1 MTPVLARI
9 EEAVRHGPRAV
20 EQLLASTE
28 FPHVEGRTVTFLY
41 RGDGQEVALQ
51 HWIHGLQI
59 GRAHV

>member
-9 EEAVRHGPRAV
+9 EEAVRQGPRAV
-20 EQLLASTE
+20 EQLLAATE